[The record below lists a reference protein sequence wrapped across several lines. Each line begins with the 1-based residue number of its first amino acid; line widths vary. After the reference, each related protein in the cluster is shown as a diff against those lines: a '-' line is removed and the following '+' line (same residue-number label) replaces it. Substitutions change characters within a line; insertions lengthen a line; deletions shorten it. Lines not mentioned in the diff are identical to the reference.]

1 MRIFA
6 SIACAA
12 ALLGLGACRASREA
26 AGGAP
31 ARRLNLVLVTIDTL
45 RPDRL
50 GCYGYKKAATP
61 NLDRLAAGG
70 ALFENAVTHAPLTAP
85 SHASI
90 FTSTYPTVHKV
101 RDTGGFVLQTE
112 HPTLAELLQR
122 QGWATAAFVGASV
135 LKKGFGFDRGFG
147 VYDDRMP
154 KPDPRSAGTEFP
166 ERRAGEVVDRAV
178 EWLNGQAGQPYFLWV
193 HVFDPHSPYDP
204 PAPFREQYR
213 GSLYDGEVAYTD
225 RELGRLFDAVGRKS
239 GTGNTL
245 IAVLSDHGE
254 SLSEHGEYSHGVFV
268 YDATLRIAWL
278 MSGPGV
284 PKGMRLK
291 PQARAIDVLPT
302 LVDLVGAKPVA
313 GVQGASLAPAI
324 KGKQVPE
331 KWSYAESLYPK
342 INMGWAELR
351 AIRTNRWK
359 YIRAPKPELYDLAQD
374 PGETTNVIAS
384 HPAEFRDLESKLKTV
399 AGRDTEKVE
408 AAPLDQRTM
417 SELKSLG
424 YLSGSGQYE
433 LTGKGADPKDRT
445 AVLKL
450 LHFAVYADNK
460 APLAA
465 RIDMLK
471 RAIAQDAANPTL
483 YASLGDL
490 YRGAGRNADE
500 MTLYRDAVNRG
511 VRTAWL
517 FSRLGALYLRQGNK
531 AEAVT
536 FLEAARQLNA
546 SDYESLQN
554 LAVAYRETGRV
565 ADAERVLHE
574 IVATEDQYAPAYNEL
589 GMAAYQRGDMAAAR
603 GYFEKAARLNPLY
616 QLNLGR
622 LYKMM
627 GDTVQARASF
637 EAFLAAKSS
646 TPEYRRM
653 LPQARAELAQLR

>member
-1 MRIFA
+1 MRRCIP
-6 SIACAA
+6 IL
-12 ALLGLGACRASREA
+12 ALILLVSCRSPERKA
-26 AGGAP
+26 AP
-31 ARRLNLVLVTIDTL
+31 AARLRPFNVVLVTIDTL
-45 RPDRL
+45 RADRL
-50 GCYGYKKAATP
+50 GCYGNANVATP
-61 NLDRLAAGG
+61 NLDALARRGVV
-70 ALFENAVTHAPLTAP
+70 FENGLAQAPLTAP
-85 SHASI
+85 SHASMM
-90 FTSTYPTVHKV
+90 TGLYPTAHKV
-101 RDTGGFVLQTE
+101 RDTGGFVLSPA
-112 HPTLAELLQR
+112 HASLAATLQQ
-122 QGWATAAFVGASV
+122 QGWDTAAFVGASV
-135 LKKGFGFDRGFG
+135 LKKRFGFDRGFA
-147 VYDDRMP
+147 VYDDEFG
-154 KPDPRSAGTEFP
+154 SSSESIEGTR
-166 ERRAGEVVDRAV
+166 ERRAGEVVDRALA
-178 EWLNGQAGQPYFLWV
+178 WLGGQAGKPYLLWV
-193 HVFDPHSPYDP
+193 HVYDPHMPYESPS
-204 PAPFREQYR
+204 PFREKYKGR
-213 GSLYDGEVAYTD
+213 PYDGEVAYTD
-225 RELGRLFDAVGRKS
+225 RELGRLFDAVAKKDPA
-239 GTGNTL
+239 GNTL
-245 IAVLSDHGE
+245 VAVLSDHGE
-254 SLSEHGEYSHGVFV
+254 SFSEHGEYAHGVFL
-268 YDATLRIAWL
+268 YDTTLRIAFL
-278 MSGPGV
+278 LSGPGV
-284 PKGMRLK
+284 PAGLRVRQ
-291 PQARAIDVLPT
+291 QARTIDLFPT
-302 LVDLVGAKPVA
+302 LLELMGGKAPAAVE
-313 GVQGASLAPAI
+313 GASLVPAFTGKPAP
-324 KGKQVPE
+324 E
-331 KWSYAESLYPK
+331 WSYIETLFPK
-342 INMGWAELR
+342 INMGWTELR
-351 AIRTNRWK
+351 GVRTNRWK